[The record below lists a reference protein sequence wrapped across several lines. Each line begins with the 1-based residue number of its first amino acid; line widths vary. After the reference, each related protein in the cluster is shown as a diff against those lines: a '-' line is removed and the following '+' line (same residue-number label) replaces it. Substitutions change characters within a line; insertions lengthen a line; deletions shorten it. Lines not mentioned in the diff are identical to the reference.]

1 MGFIRSAS
9 EGFFS
14 IGLALTTCFSYAM
27 LREKSR
33 GDAITVM
40 LAAMASLIG
49 FSGIEQGNISVETLG
64 GHNTFTVLFFKI
76 KDTKFFRIRWHGIGA
91 DACYAEA
98 VSGVIPALL
107 VHGMWIV
114 GIHGSYVLGS
124 VIYENFG
131 VISEEVVYNKTF
143 RMCLSAWA
151 ARVLSCALW

>member
-1 MGFIRSAS
+1 
-9 EGFFS
+9 
-14 IGLALTTCFSYAM
+14 M

-64 GHNTFTVLFFKI
+64 GHNTFTALFIALGCSVLFFKI
-76 KDTKFFRIRWHGIGA
+76 KDTKFFRIRWRGIGA